1 MQLTAP
7 SPDRKSPLTRAGD
20 ASAALERE
28 VIQRFVD
35 ITRTLGQPRSLAE
48 IYGLLFISPRPLAMD
63 ELMERLQISKGS
75 ASQGLRYLRELGAV
89 RPVELPGDRRTHYEA
104 VAELRKIA
112 GKFLRDQ
119 IGPRLAG
126 GDAQLQRLQVM
137 TDSVPPA
144 DRAHVR
150 QRVGMLRSWER
161 NVRGMLPLVE
171 RLLNG

>member
-1 MQLTAP
+1 MQLAAS
-7 SPDRKSPLTRAGD
+7 SPDHSPPLTTAQGT
-20 ASAALERE
+20 ATVLERE

-63 ELMERLQISKGS
+63 ELIERLQISKGS

-89 RPVELPGDRRTHYEA
+89 RPVELAGDRRTHYEA
-104 VAELRKIA
+104 VAELRQIA
-112 GKFLRDQ
+112 GTFLRDQ
-119 IGPRLAG
+119 LGPRLAG
-126 GDAQLQRLQVM
+126 GDPQLERLQAM
-137 TDSVPPA
+137 SESVPAA

-150 QRVGMLRSWER
+150 QRVEMLRSWER
-161 NVRGMLPLVE
+161 NVRRMLPLVE